1 MISLK
6 QPEKVEFYGLVVN
19 KLAETDLN
27 KISGDYSRG
36 YELNHGQSMNLD
48 ILCNII
54 ENTFANTCEVSI
66 KR

>member
-1 MISLK
+1 M
-6 QPEKVEFYGLVVN
+6 
-19 KLAETDLN
+19 AETDLN